1 MAGALR
7 KLADCEVVP
16 LRRSLIPVARQCC
29 DDGDMT
35 NNASRPLT
43 RRARLWAAAEAR
55 GVPLRTIL
63 AVALVV
69 IAVYML
75 AKVVYRLR
83 DVLLLIIVAAFIA
96 VILNPLVVALQH
108 WKIRRRGWAVA
119 VVTLWGLVV
128 FAGLAFAFG
137 YPLANGI
144 NHLALKLP
152 GYVAAATHGTGW
164 IGHLVTKYH
173 VQAWVNKNAPKLVS
187 FGEGLAKPA
196 LSLGK
201 GALTLLLELFTIFVL
216 VLLLLLEGP
225 KMRTALL
232 GSMAPERAERY
243 RRVAHEVNRSVT
255 GYMLGNVL
263 TSVIAGAVVYVTL
276 LVLGVPFPFLWALW
290 VAMVDFLPMIGGALA
305 GIPTVLFA
313 AAHSLTAGIVT
324 LVVFL
329 IYTQLENHV
338 LNPIVMS
345 RTVRVNPLLVLL
357 SILVGGEIGS
367 WIGGI
372 FGAFVGALLAIPAAG
387 ALQVIARE
395 VWQATDPLAAAA
407 GAVGQ
412 AVNTAANAADGAAAD
427 GAGAGGQAVSTN
439 APAEAGPDGA
449 DGAAR
454 DGAADP
460 ERAGHPS
467 PVNPGPSTGGSPRN

>member
-7 KLADCEVVP
+7 KAAPRDQFPHKWRVIP
-16 LRRSLIPVARQCC
+16 SRRSGC
-29 DDGDMT
+29 DDGQVT
-35 NNASRPLT
+35 NNSRPPLT
-43 RRARLWAAAEAR
+43 RRARLWAAAEAK
-55 GVPLRTIL
+55 GVPLRTIVT
-63 AVALVV
+63 VALVV

-96 VILNPLVVALQH
+96 VILNPAVVALQR
-108 WKIRRRGWAVA
+108 WKIPRRGWAVS
-119 VVTLWGLVV
+119 VVTLWGLIV

-137 YPLANGI
+137 SPLADGI
-144 NHLALKLP
+144 SHLAQKLP
-152 GYVAAATHGTGW
+152 TYVAAATHGRGW

-173 VQAWVNKNAPKLVS
+173 VQAWVNKNAPKLVN

-201 GALTLLLELFTIFVL
+201 GALTLVLELFTIFVL
-216 VLLLLLEGP
+216 VLLLLLEAP
-225 KMRTALL
+225 KMRTGLL
-232 GSMAPERAERY
+232 GSMDPKRAERY
-243 RRVAHEVNRSVT
+243 RRIAHEVNRSVT

-263 TSVIAGAVVYVTL
+263 TSVIAGVVVFVTL
-276 LVLGVPFPFLWALW
+276 LVTGVPFPYLWALW
-290 VAMVDFLPMIGGALA
+290 VALVDFLPMIGGALA

-387 ALQVIARE
+387 ALQVIVRE
-395 VWQATDPLAAAA
+395 IWQATDPVVAAA
-407 GAVGQ
+407 GVAGQ
-412 AVNTAANAADGAAAD
+412 AVDATADMADEAEDPDAAPGTGAAGSDSSNGSD
-427 GAGAGGQAVSTN
+427 GSDGSDGVGRPPP
-439 APAEAGPDGA
+439 PARPSRWAARFPGA
-449 DGAAR
+449 DR
-454 DGAADP
+454 H
-460 ERAGHPS
+460 RS
-467 PVNPGPSTGGSPRN
+467 RRR

>member
-1 MAGALR
+1 
-7 KLADCEVVP
+7 
-16 LRRSLIPVARQCC
+16 
-29 DDGDMT
+29 MT
-35 NNASRPLT
+35 NNARPPLT
-43 RRARLWAAAEAR
+43 RRARLWAAAEAK

-63 AVALVV
+63 TVALVV

-83 DVLLLIIVAAFIA
+83 DVLLLIVVAAFIA
-96 VILNPLVVALQH
+96 VILNPLVVALQR
-108 WKIRRRGWAVA
+108 WKIKRRGWAVA
-119 VVTLWGLVV
+119 VVTFWGLIV

-152 GYVAAATHGTGW
+152 DYVAAATHGRGW
-164 IGHLVTKYH
+164 IGHLVTRYH

-196 LSLGK
+196 LSLGA

-216 VLLLLLEGP
+216 VLLLLLEAP

-232 GSMAPERAERY
+232 GSMDPDRAERY
-243 RRVAHEVNRSVT
+243 RRIAHEVNRSVT

-263 TSVIAGAVVYVTL
+263 TSVIAGAVVFVTL
-276 LVLGVPFPFLWALW
+276 LVMGVPFPFLWALW
-290 VAMVDFLPMIGGALA
+290 VALVDFLPMIGGALA

-313 AAHSLTAGIVT
+313 AAHSLSAGIVT

-387 ALQVIARE
+387 ALQVVVRE
-395 VWQATDPLAAAA
+395 VWQATDPMAAAA
-407 GAVGQ
+407 GMAGQ
-412 AVNTAANAADGAAAD
+412 AVNATADAAGKAGRDTAGPGSGGPGGADGA
-427 GAGAGGQAVSTN
+427 
-439 APAEAGPDGA
+439 AGPDGA
-449 DGAAR
+449 DGAGGAVP
-454 DGAADP
+454 DGAGGAP
-460 ERAGHPS
+460 SGAAPAGAAPDGASGAVPAPS
-467 PVNPGPSTGGSPRN
+467 PVKPSRWASRFSRR